1 VIEATFWITVGGW
14 MVLELLLTWACWR
27 ELTEI
32 KSNCRPA
39 AVVPPE
45 EGVLDIG
52 TTRPK

>member
-1 VIEATFWITVGGW
+1 MIEATFWITVGGW
-14 MVLELLLTWACWR
+14 MVLELLLTWACWK

-32 KSNCRPA
+32 KGNIRPS

>member
-32 KSNCRPA
+32 KSNCRA
-39 AVVPPE
+39 APVVPPE
-45 EGVLDIG
+45 GGFLDIG
-52 TTRPK
+52 TPRPK